1 MVVGYPPFYS
11 EEPKTTC
18 QKIIHWKKTFTI
30 PKDANL
36 TSPCAD
42 LIRKLMSDQSERL
55 GINGVEEI
63 KTHPFFVGI
72 DWKKLR
78 EKKPPFTP
86 DLSKLTA
93 NFDKF
98 EEEEPWPVSKENLN
112 SAATNKRARKGAHFL
127 GYTFK
132 RNLEN

>member
-1 MVVGYPPFYS
+1 
-11 EEPKTTC
+11 
-18 QKIIHWKKTFTI
+18 
-30 PKDANL
+30 
-36 TSPCAD
+36 
-42 LIRKLMSDQSERL
+42 MSDQSERL

-63 KTHPFFVGI
+63 KIHPFFAGV

-78 EKKPPFTP
+78 DKKPPFTP

-98 EEEEPWPVSKENLN
+98 EEEEPWPVNNEAPN
-112 SAATNKRARKGAHFL
+112 SAANSKRSRKGAHFL
-127 GYTFK
+127 GYTYK